1 MRRRSNIWFIIAAAW
16 LVIFL
21 LNVTRQHGSNAAA
34 LGAGVLLFAGVGLAY
49 RRSESKAAGG
59 QAPGSRKSK

>member
-16 LVIFL
+16 LVLFL

-34 LGAGVLLFAGVGLAY
+34 LGAGVLLFVGVGLAY
-49 RRSESKAAGG
+49 RRGESKAATG
-59 QAPGSRKSK
+59 QATGNRKFK